1 MPERSVVKVNGVEL
15 SVLDQGTGPLVVLLH
30 GFPEGAYSWRHQ
42 IEPLVAAGYRV
53 IAPDQR
59 GYGDSS
65 HPDSIDQYSIMHL
78 VGDIVGLIASAGEKT
93 AAVIGHDWGAMVAW
107 NVAAMRPDIVRGV
120 VGLSVPPVP
129 RGDILPLRQM
139 LADYDGRFYVNYFDR
154 VGPVDDE
161 LNRDVPASLR
171 TFFHLLSGDNPIND
185 TARPILIPA
194 GGGVLDGHEDRLPSW
209 LSEAELDNFVR
220 LLTSDHLFLDLS
232 KFPPGGAV
240 INNIVWLLL
249 YTPVVLAVGLI
260 VAVLADKVR
269 YESFIKS
276 VIFLPMAISATAAG
290 IIWLF
295 IYSPDPNIG
304 LLNAVLTKVIP
315 GFQPISWTG
324 DVNLVNPAIIVA
336 AVWINAGFVMVILSA
351 ALKGIPTEVLE
362 AARVDGATPL
372 QIFARIQVPLL
383 GPTISVVTVTMII
396 YVIKMFDLI
405 FVMGGNNGGPLG
417 VARVIAFTQYVE
429 TFNNGR
435 AGYGSAVAVIMLLL
449 VIPVM
454 VFNIRRFRAEAGR

>member
-1 MPERSVVKVNGVEL
+1 VSRQHSRLTPWL
-15 SVLDQGTGPLVVLLH
+15 
-30 GFPEGAYSWRHQ
+30 F
-42 IEPLVAAGYRV
+42 AAPAAV
-53 IAPDQR
+53 
-59 GYGDSS
+59 
-65 HPDSIDQYSIMHL
+65 
-78 VGDIVGLIASAGEKT
+78 LIA
-93 AAVIGHDWGAMVAW
+93 IF
-107 NVAAMRPDIVRGV
+107 IVYPALWTIRLSFYGGQGFNFTNF
-120 VGLSVPPVP
+120 VG
-129 RGDILPLRQM
+129 
-139 LADYDGRFYVNYFDR
+139 
-154 VGPVDDE
+154 
-161 LNRDVPASLR
+161 
-171 TFFHLLSGDNPIND
+171 
-185 TARPILIPA
+185 
-194 GGGVLDGHEDRLPSW
+194 
-209 LSEAELDNFVR
+209 LDNFVR
-220 LLTSDHLFLDLS
+220 LLTSDQLFLDLS

-249 YTPVVLAVGLI
+249 YTPLVLAIGLI

-295 IYSPDPNIG
+295 IYSPDPNVG
-304 LLNAVLTKVIP
+304 LLNAVLNKVIP

>member
-1 MPERSVVKVNGVEL
+1 VSRQHSRLTPWL
-15 SVLDQGTGPLVVLLH
+15 
-30 GFPEGAYSWRHQ
+30 F
-42 IEPLVAAGYRV
+42 AAPAAV
-53 IAPDQR
+53 
-59 GYGDSS
+59 
-65 HPDSIDQYSIMHL
+65 
-78 VGDIVGLIASAGEKT
+78 LIA
-93 AAVIGHDWGAMVAW
+93 VF
-107 NVAAMRPDIVRGV
+107 IVYPTLWTIRLSFYGGQGFNFTNF
-120 VGLSVPPVP
+120 VG
-129 RGDILPLRQM
+129 
-139 LADYDGRFYVNYFDR
+139 
-154 VGPVDDE
+154 
-161 LNRDVPASLR
+161 
-171 TFFHLLSGDNPIND
+171 
-185 TARPILIPA
+185 
-194 GGGVLDGHEDRLPSW
+194 
-209 LSEAELDNFVR
+209 LDNFVR
-220 LLTSDHLFLDLS
+220 LLTSDQLFLDLS

-249 YTPVVLAVGLI
+249 YTPLVLAVGLI

-304 LLNAVLTKVIP
+304 LLNALLTKVIP